1 MFLVTFAYSGMKYV
15 TSSKMIQ
22 PKIEGVELYF
32 RKTLIHNNKGL
43 IFFPASYAA
52 ILIPKISRIVSEV
65 QY

>member
-1 MFLVTFAYSGMKYV
+1 MKYV

-32 RKTLIHNNKGL
+32 RKILIHNNKGL